1 VIGDCLRSVFNQTT
15 RIAFE
20 VIVSDNGSSDRS
32 LDYIRKHFANVRIVE
47 NGQNLGFAKGNNAG
61 INVANGEYV
70 LILNPDTIIRERA
83 LEKLVSFADN
93 RPEAGAFGCRV
104 LNPDGSFQN
113 PARPIPTVSGYLISA
128 LYLRWLGRLSP
139 RFACD
144 LYPGWEGR
152 SERAIGFQSGCCIMF
167 RHDILRNLNSFDER
181 FFFNFEESDLCHR
194 IWRMGRPVLFC
205 PDAEIT
211 HLGGQS
217 VGRFPIRFALETYR
231 SGYRFFYKHYGAKGV
246 LRIRWVYLIR
256 FVLRYCS
263 YKLFSFIRNNEAL
276 TNRLSMYKVSIKWH
290 WRVDPLR
297 FIETGEE
304 PDLGYQPLAPAPDM
318 IHEIF
323 STATR

>member
-1 VIGDCLRSVFNQTT
+1 MKLSIVIICWNDLNVIGDCLRSVFNQTT

-20 VIVSDNGSSDRS
+20 VIISDNGSSDGS

-139 RFACD
+139 TIC
-144 LYPGWEGR
+144 LR
-152 SERAIGFQSGCCIMF
+152 S
-167 RHDILRNLNSFDER
+167 LP
-181 FFFNFEESDLCHR
+181 
-194 IWRMGRPVLFC
+194 RMGRTIRASHRVSIGLLHHVSPRYSEGTSIHLTSASFSTLRRAIYVTGFGGWDGLF
-205 PDAEIT
+205 
-211 HLGGQS
+211 
-217 VGRFPIRFALETYR
+217 
-231 SGYRFFYKHYGAKGV
+231 FFVRMPK
-246 LRIRWVYLIR
+246 LRISVANL
-256 FVLRYCS
+256 S
-263 YKLFSFIRNNEAL
+263 AASLFDSPSKPTEAAIDSFIN
-276 TNRLSMYKVSIKWH
+276 TMV
-290 WRVDPLR
+290 
-297 FIETGEE
+297 
-304 PDLGYQPLAPAPDM
+304 
-318 IHEIF
+318 
-323 STATR
+323 